1 MVAQLAITQSYEF
14 DPRGVLP
21 AARVVY
27 LDAAGQLKSFD
38 VEWEAE
44 AKWWARELLP
54 KSVMFYL
61 NHVLPRALAT
71 VDLEAAAP
79 SSLAGAPPATPLS
92 PPGGGARGDHGGP
105 SPAAAGDGFCSPTIA
120 VGKKVWDTKRGL
132 EAEVLELG
140 PGGAVL
146 KREGKTPLKK
156 KLRDCKSLVVL
167 PVDNP
172 QRPQKVGQ
180 RVLVNRASLATV
192 QHVAGPQA
200 VALELHGA
208 AGSGPRGGRGAWSA
222 SGGGWLSCSCG
233 VRICNTHMGT

>member
-92 PPGGGARGDHGGP
+92 PPGGARGDHGGP

-132 EAEVLELG
+132 EAEVLE
-140 PGGAVL
+140 
-146 KREGKTPLKK
+146 
-156 KLRDCKSLVVL
+156 
-167 PVDNP
+167 
-172 QRPQKVGQ
+172 
-180 RVLVNRASLATV
+180 